1 MTQSMDEGAEAGV
14 ATSVRTVIL
23 VEGMSDRLALESLA
37 SRRGRDLRAEGV
49 SIVAMG
55 GAKNIGR
62 FLDRFRPRGLAVRV
76 AGLCDEAEEPDFRL
90 GLERAGLGS
99 GLSRA
104 DMERLGFHVCVE
116 DLEDELIRAL
126 GAEAV
131 VKVIEARGEF
141 GAFRT
146 LQKQPAWRGR
156 PIEQQLRR
164 FLGNRSRKIE
174 CAPLLVGALDLSR
187 VPRPLDEVL
196 RVGQADST

>member
-1 MTQSMDEGAEAGV
+1 MNGGAEAAV

-37 SRRGRDLRAEGV
+37 SRRGRDLRVEGV
-49 SIVAMG
+49 SIIAMG

-62 FLDRFRPRGLAVRV
+62 FLDQFRPRGLAVRL

-131 VKVIEARGEF
+131 VKVIEARGEL

-174 CAPLLVGALDLSR
+174 CAPLLVGALDLSS

>member
-1 MTQSMDEGAEAGV
+1 MTQSMDGGAEVAV
-14 ATSVRTVIL
+14 ATGGRTVIL

-49 SIVAMG
+49 SIIAMG

-62 FLDRFRPRGLAVRV
+62 FLDRFRPRELAVRLV
-76 AGLCDEAEEPDFRL
+76 GLCDEAEEPDFRL

-116 DLEDELIRAL
+116 DLEDELIHAL

-131 VKVIEARGEF
+131 LKVIEARGEL

-196 RVGQADST
+196 RVGKIDQK

>member
-1 MTQSMDEGAEAGV
+1 MTRSMDGGAEAAV

-37 SRRGRDLRAEGV
+37 SRRGRDLRVEGV
-49 SIVAMG
+49 SIIAMG

-62 FLDRFRPRGLAVRV
+62 FLARFRPRGLAVRL

-126 GAEAV
+126 GAEPV
-131 VKVIEARGEF
+131 VKVIEARGEL

>member
-1 MTQSMDEGAEAGV
+1 MTQSMNGGAEAAV

-37 SRRGRDLRAEGV
+37 SRRGRDLRVEGV
-49 SIVAMG
+49 SVIAMG

-126 GAEAV
+126 GAEGV
-131 VKVIEARGEF
+131 VKVIEARGEL

-156 PIEQQLRR
+156 PIERQLRR